1 MRVARLTMLRLLLP
15 VLQLCVWVLAVASP
29 SGVCGQQVVASLQL
43 DRREPRPIWF
53 EYVRADKG
61 LLTISYLSRYSS
73 RSLGIFKYDS
83 LFRPQWQLP
92 LYDQTDG
99 RKLEHMA
106 VLGNYVYVFYS
117 ERSAREKL
125 FKVFCSIFDL
135 TGKEV
140 RRGLPV
146 LTVNLADS
154 KGDPSKLHFTRS
166 LNRRKLLIW
175 HAFQEGNTN
184 QRLAFRI
191 FDRDSVARHTGMAVT
206 LPYEDEALVIKSI
219 KVSNQGRVYTLA
231 RHNLNPK
238 PRLPKDVRYLV
249 FAHDLVGKRTHEML
263 LDIPDKYVTELS
275 FKPDRDESLAFAGFY
290 SNKAAGHMI
299 GSFSGRLTE
308 WQDTFRMLQ
317 YQPFP
322 PDVLSRFL
330 TTRQI
335 EKGRELTDFYFDD
348 FVLRSDG
355 GMLLLSEQY
364 YTTLSTYRDV
374 YGAMFSREI
383 HHYDDILMVSLS
395 AAGTLEWATAVYKD
409 QASEFQEELPYLPL
423 IGENRLF
430 LLYKSRLKGLGLNV
444 YANEVRYG
452 GEVSPPKPFFERFAP
467 SDVFY
472 REFSEQVTNSEAIIA
487 VYQSQSKSFSLLK
500 LAF

>member
-1 MRVARLTMLRLLLP
+1 
-15 VLQLCVWVLAVASP
+15 
-29 SGVCGQQVVASLQL
+29 
-43 DRREPRPIWF
+43 
-53 EYVRADKG
+53 
-61 LLTISYLSRYSS
+61 
-73 RSLGIFKYDS
+73 
-83 LFRPQWQLP
+83 
-92 LYDQTDG
+92 
-99 RKLEHMA
+99 
-106 VLGNYVYVFYS
+106 
-117 ERSAREKL
+117 
-125 FKVFCSIFDL
+125 
-135 TGKEV
+135 
-140 RRGLPV
+140 
-146 LTVNLADS
+146 
-154 KGDPSKLHFTRS
+154 
-166 LNRRKLLIW
+166 
-175 HAFQEGNTN
+175 
-184 QRLAFRI
+184 
-191 FDRDSVARHTGMAVT
+191 MAVT

-231 RHNLNPK
+231 RHKLNPK